1 MNRKERRAKGIKNNH
16 DPAVMVKQS
25 DFQSHFDRFLQSDE
39 VQRAIQEEARRVSL
53 LEAQKQDVD
62 ILTLILMSLHKSKEK
77 MGRVRLLRFCV
88 TFNALQRY
96 YEGRYED
103 ADLFAMRKHL
113 KEEVGIDVEHINDEI
128 ERFLNEHPDERQ
140 T

>member
-1 MNRKERRAKGIKNNH
+1 MGYKR
-16 DPAVMVKQS
+16 
-25 DFQSHFDRFLQSDE
+25 
-39 VQRAIQEEARRVSL
+39 
-53 LEAQKQDVD
+53 
-62 ILTLILMSLHKSKEK
+62 LM
-77 MGRVRLLRFCV
+77 RFCI
-88 TFNALQRY
+88 TFNHLQKY

-128 ERFLNEHPDERQ
+128 ARFLNENPDERL